1 MSCNEG
7 LNTLSG
13 NPSDGELNLSL
24 RTKMSDEINEYL
36 TNGLKK
42 HIAEKQVGGD
52 HYSKYTIQPIEFI
65 LKNNLS
71 YLQGNV
77 LKYILRYKDKNG
89 KQDLEKAMHYL
100 EMMIAEYD
108 NNKQ

>member
-13 NPSDGELNLSL
+13 NPSDKVIDTLNRKYKNLSL
-24 RTKMSDEINEYL
+24 C
-36 TNGLKK
+36 NG
-42 HIAEKQVGGD
+42 KQVGGD